1 MTMSRLRILATV
13 TVLGLAGSGCAPTTS
28 GLTPTSNPSL
38 SSVHQPVVERTDF
51 VFDVATSGGG
61 VSPAELARLDA
72 WFASIDVGYGDR
84 VAIDEP
90 RGYENNAV
98 RNDIAEAAGRY
109 GLLLSDGAPVTNGE
123 VRPGTVRVVA
133 SRATAYVPGCPQW
146 NSDNIAPVNNTSPNY
161 GCATNSNLAAMIANP
176 NDLVLGQDGTVDAN
190 ANTATRAIRTYRQRQ
205 PTGQGEL
212 PATSTTTGGNN

>member
-1 MTMSRLRILATV
+1 MTASTGKDRMTMSRLRILATV

-84 VAIDEP
+84 VAI
-90 RGYENNAV
+90 
-98 RNDIAEAAGRY
+98 
-109 GLLLSDGAPVTNGE
+109 
-123 VRPGTVRVVA
+123 
-133 SRATAYVPGCPQW
+133 
-146 NSDNIAPVNNTSPNY
+146 
-161 GCATNSNLAAMIANP
+161 NLAAMIANP